1 MGYWDVRYTTSS
13 SQGTAHHDHLPS
25 QSLDREGNVL
35 LSQEDEI
42 RTEGGAHISLGHS
55 PSLLME
61 GNPTVT
67 RANGG
72 EVNG

>member
-1 MGYWDVRYTTSS
+1 MGYWDVRYTSSS
-13 SQGTAHHDHLPS
+13 SQGTAHHDHLTS
-25 QSLDREGNVL
+25 QGLNREGNVL
-35 LSQEDEI
+35 LGQEDEI
-42 RTEGGAHISLGHS
+42 SPEGGAHIPLGHC

-61 GNPTVT
+61 RDPTVT

>member
-1 MGYWDVRYTTSS
+1 MGYWDVRCATSNP
-13 SQGTAHHDHLPS
+13 QGKAHHDHLPS
-25 QSLDREGNVL
+25 QSLDRESNVL
-35 LSQEDEI
+35 LGQEDEI
-42 RTEGGAHISLGHS
+42 RPEGGAHIPLGHC

-61 GNPTVT
+61 RDPTVT